1 MITAVTTATPRATE
15 HLNLQHDAAAQGGLS
30 SLFDV
35 RWLVPIDCYNNV
47 SIFGARTFGL
57 GASYAS
63 A

>member
-47 SIFGARTFGL
+47 SIFGPRTF
-57 GASYAS
+57 A
-63 A
+63 